1 MNDKQKTGNDPSDTK
16 SGGTKTDDTK
26 PGEYTGPD
34 QRRTTRRESTDRRE
48 DIRFDIKNDDRRDK
62 RGRRKE
68 DNLFWD

>member
-1 MNDKQKTGNDPSDTK
+1 MLVNDKQKTGNDPSDTK
-16 SGGTKTDDTK
+16 TGNTK

-34 QRRTTRRESTDRRE
+34 QRKTARRESTDRRE